1 MNIIDLWKYP
11 IEEVDD
17 ALKDLKKKGRTIIE
31 KYIIL
36 TEYFAKKQL
45 LTRGMN
51 KYVLSKNFRVEL
63 ISNQINS
70 DEERINLIEN
80 FMKKRVTIIKE
91 LTGINMFVYYKNL
104 NLLLLGESHDF
115 EGIYDNI
122 YYIVDYLIDLLS
134 VKDINLYIEDPIELF
149 NSTFV
154 DKCIKKLESIE
165 KNPVEYLRSI
175 NFFNSP
181 MFEMSYFL
189 RGEKYYPIDVRENIY
204 GMDILSIITFLLQE
218 SDILENIDDFP
229 SFNNGEIYGNENIL
243 ELFLYISGFGE
254 EYKDIYDKYI
264 SLIIFPKDQMEAFY
278 KDIRHH
284 DDISLLEEENII
296 KSREYYL
303 NLIRNELSD
312 NINQEKFINSL
323 YKSFLYEIGKDKK
336 NDEYTFLVQYL
347 EAVKMD
353 VYCLLKFL
361 NRDDKKTSIIYTG
374 SAHGKTYSRFIEYYF
389 NEYPTISKYNENI
402 KYISFDRPFVK
413 I

>member
-11 IEEVDD
+11 IEEVDE
-17 ALKDLKKKGRTIIE
+17 ALKDIKKKGRTIIE

-149 NSTFV
+149 NSTLV
-154 DKCIKKLESIE
+154 NKWYKNVELNEKDPLEFL
-165 KNPVEYLRSI
+165 KSI
-175 NFFNSP
+175 NFFQSP
-181 MFEMSYFL
+181 MSEICYYL
-189 RGEKYYPIDVRENIY
+189 KKKKYYPIDARENIY
-204 GMDILSIITFLLQE
+204 GMDMLGIICTILP
-218 SDILENIDDFP
+218 DILENIDDFS
-229 SFNNGEIYGNENIL
+229 SFDNGEIYGNENIL
-243 ELFLYISGFGE
+243 DLFLYILGFGE

-264 SLIIFPKDQMEAFY
+264 SLIIFHKDQMEEFS
-278 KDIRHH
+278 KKSLQ
-284 DDISLLEEENII
+284 DDISLLKEENII
-296 KSREYYL
+296 KFREYYL
-303 NLIRNELSD
+303 NLIRNELND
-312 NINQEKFINSL
+312 NIDKKRFINSL
-323 YKSFLYEIGKDKK
+323 YKSFLYKIEEDKK
-336 NDEYTFLVQYL
+336 NGNYSSLVQEL

-374 SAHGKTYSRFIEYYF
+374 SDHIRTYKKFIEYYF

-413 I
+413 IE

>member
-1 MNIIDLWKYP
+1 
-11 IEEVDD
+11 
-17 ALKDLKKKGRTIIE
+17 
-31 KYIIL
+31 
-36 TEYFAKKQL
+36 
-45 LTRGMN
+45 MN

-149 NSTFV
+149 NSTLV
-154 DKCIKKLESIE
+154 NKWYKNVELNEKDPLEFL
-165 KNPVEYLRSI
+165 KSI
-175 NFFNSP
+175 NFFQSP
-181 MFEMSYFL
+181 MSEICYYL
-189 RGEKYYPIDVRENIY
+189 KKKKYYPIDARENIY
-204 GMDILSIITFLLQE
+204 GMDMLGIICTILP
-218 SDILENIDDFP
+218 DILENIDNFS
-229 SFNNGEIYGNENIL
+229 SFNNGEIYKNIL

-278 KDIRHH
+278 KDIRHY

-296 KSREYYL
+296 KSRE
-303 NLIRNELSD
+303 
-312 NINQEKFINSL
+312 
-323 YKSFLYEIGKDKK
+323 
-336 NDEYTFLVQYL
+336 
-347 EAVKMD
+347 
-353 VYCLLKFL
+353 
-361 NRDDKKTSIIYTG
+361 IY
-374 SAHGKTYSRFIEYYF
+374 
-389 NEYPTISKYNENI
+389 
-402 KYISFDRPFVK
+402 
-413 I
+413 